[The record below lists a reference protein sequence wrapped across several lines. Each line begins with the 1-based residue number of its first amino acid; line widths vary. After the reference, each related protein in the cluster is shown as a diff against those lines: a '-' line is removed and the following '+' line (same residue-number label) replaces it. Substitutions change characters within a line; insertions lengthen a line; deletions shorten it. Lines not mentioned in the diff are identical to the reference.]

1 MTHWSTSWVLA
12 VASSTLL
19 TGPSGAA
26 ELPIFTDV
34 TRQAGIQFRHGY
46 GDLELDNIV
55 ESTGTGACMFDYDN
69 DGFLDIYLVNGA
81 WTDGVSDNRARH
93 LRGKLHNQL

>member
-1 MTHWSTSWVLA
+1 MAHRLTRALIA
-12 VASSTLL
+12 AAASILL

-34 TRQAGIQFRHGY
+34 TRQAGIQFEHSY

-81 WTDGVSDNRARH
+81 WTEGVSDNRA
-93 LRGKLHNQL
+93 